1 VALERQSIE
10 RKDFPVARRGY
21 DPHAVDAHLSA
32 LADEIEELKRAA
44 RAGPDTLASAV
55 GEQIRAIVA
64 AAETGA
70 AEIRRQAEAQAREI
84 REDASAAARATREQA
99 STNAHEHVGRVSES
113 TAGLLESL
121 DAMERELAAMIG
133 SLRTGTA
140 RLRADLESLE
150 RNLGELHDA
159 VAPRL
164 APQPQATVAE
174 AQTPER
180 RRFSEQTEVAADSVG
195 PPDHDRVPV
204 DHDRVSADNHDRV
217 PADHDQRPDEPEVPA
232 AAVLDAG
239 ELSDDSDGA
248 RLVALNMALGG
259 ASRVDTD
266 RYLAENFRL
275 ADRHRIL
282 DDVYATVER

>member
-1 VALERQSIE
+1 MALERQSIE

-32 LADEIEELKRAA
+32 LADETEELKRAA

-84 REDASAAARATREQA
+84 REEASAAARATREQA
-99 STNAHEHVGRVSES
+99 SSNAHEHIGRVSES
-113 TAGLLESL
+113 TAGLRGRL

-150 RNLGELHDA
+150 RNLSELHDA
-159 VAPRL
+159 VAPWL
-164 APQPQATVAE
+164 APQPATTVAE

-195 PPDHDRVPV
+195 PPDHDRVPA
-204 DHDRVSADNHDRV
+204 DHDRVST
-217 PADHDQRPDEPEVPA
+217 DHDQRPDEPEVPA

-259 ASRVDTD
+259 APRVETG